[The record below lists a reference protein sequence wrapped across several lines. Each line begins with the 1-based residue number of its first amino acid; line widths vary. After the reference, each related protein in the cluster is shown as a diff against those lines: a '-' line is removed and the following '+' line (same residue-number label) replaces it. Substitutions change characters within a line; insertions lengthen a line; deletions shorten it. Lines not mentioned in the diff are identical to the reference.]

1 MKTRGSGALFAFTCC
16 LIAALSI
23 LYWSNTKG
31 QLTTSGTT
39 LNSREL
45 PIYCVQTAQPQ
56 IALTFD
62 AAWGNEDTARILE
75 ILKANDVTATFFIT
89 GGWADAYPED
99 VKAIQKAGHD
109 LGNHS
114 TTHPDMSA
122 LGSEEQTAELM
133 TTHQKVKDLTG
144 VDMTLFRP
152 PFGDYNDSVISN
164 ARKNG
169 YFTIQ
174 WDVDSLDW
182 KDYGT
187 DTIIDTLYNH
197 RHLGNGSIILC
208 HNGAKYTA
216 EALDPLIRILKEQGF
231 EFVPVS
237 RLILK
242 ENYHMDEEGRQISD

>member
-1 MKTRGSGALFAFTCC
+1 MIDGRNLDESRIYERQNLSAVDEVYRTDHDRADSAGALWCRRLVGCRSVCF
-16 LIAALSI
+16 
-23 LYWSNTKG
+23 
-31 QLTTSGTT
+31 
-39 LNSREL
+39 
-45 PIYCVQTAQPQ
+45 
-56 IALTFD
+56 
-62 AAWGNEDTARILE
+62 
-75 ILKANDVTATFFIT
+75 T

-187 DTIIDTLYNH
+187 DTIIDTVYNH